1 MGNPVR
7 KIKSRTR
14 GVRGHFFSLKNDR
27 RVNYESLNE
36 QSLMKVLETDP
47 NIIEYCE
54 QPLQLR
60 VVWKGKEY
68 SYTPD
73 TLSKN
78 VFSESVLYEVK
89 PKEDLENDDGRLANK
104 FATAKE
110 YCMECGWEFKVITE
124 DIRTSPDYLRADKLL
139 PHLMNPSIEKGLAE
153 QIFQL
158 IHDAGMLHIAGITNT
173 LNWSNP
179 RYCTLL
185 YLLGKGLLIESPY
198 GSFGLD
204 TEIKVFPH
212 CVTK

>member
-60 VVWKGKEY
+60 IVWKGKEY
-68 SYTPD
+68 TYTPD

-78 VFSESVLYEVK
+78 IFSESVLYEVK
-89 PKEDLENDDGRLANK
+89 PTEDLESDDGRLANK
-104 FATAKE
+104 FAVAEE
-110 YCMECGWEFKVITE
+110 YCLERGWKFKVITE
-124 DIRTSPDYLRADKLL
+124 DIRTSSDYRRADMLL
-139 PHLMNPSIEKGLAE
+139 PHLMNPSIDMGLAD
-153 QIFQL
+153 QIFHL
-158 IHDAGMLHIAGITNT
+158 IHNAGMLRISDISNT
-173 LNWSNP
+173 LSWANP

-185 YLLGKGLLIESPY
+185 HLLGKGLLIEKPY
-198 GSFGLD
+198 GSFELE
-204 TEIKVFPH
+204 TEIRVFPH
-212 CVTK
+212 NVSE